1 MRSEIEN
8 LLMQF
13 NISAAAYHG
22 GKLNGMHCHR
32 VMQQAQLVFQ
42 EIQQLLMQSS
52 SAERCDDEKIM
63 FECALHHNICLTL
76 DTICS

>member
-1 MRSEIEN
+1 MHLEIEN

-22 GKLNGMHCHR
+22 GKINGVHFHR

-42 EIQQLLMQSS
+42 EI
-52 SAERCDDEKIM
+52 
-63 FECALHHNICLTL
+63 
-76 DTICS
+76 